1 MKKFGSKVT
10 VTSLQRSAKPWR
22 RKASEGGIPSASA
35 IMSMSALKER
45 LNKERQELSE
55 RIVAIDKIMP
65 LHEELAALNNPDY
78 KEELVQEYADL
89 KEDKDGK
96 LVPVA
101 EGELIPQGK
110 PQLQYEFAEAYTN
123 PERAVKIL
131 IELTQLDREAQGLPR
146 LNIITM
152 EQAWKIRNDK
162 TPIIGRNVVSEQ

>member
-1 MKKFGSKVT
+1 M
-10 VTSLQRSAKPWR
+10 
-22 RKASEGGIPSASA
+22 SEMGY
-35 IMSMSALKER
+35 LKER

-55 RIVAIDKIMP
+55 RIAAIDKIMP

-78 KEELVQEYADL
+78 KEELVQEYKEF
-89 KEDKDGK
+89 KEDSEGNMVK
-96 LVPVA
+96 VA

-110 PQLQYEFAEAYTN
+110 PQPQYEFAEAYTN

-131 IELTQLDREAQGLPR
+131 IELAQLEREAQGLPR

-162 TPIIGRNVVSEQ
+162 TPIIGRNVVPEQ